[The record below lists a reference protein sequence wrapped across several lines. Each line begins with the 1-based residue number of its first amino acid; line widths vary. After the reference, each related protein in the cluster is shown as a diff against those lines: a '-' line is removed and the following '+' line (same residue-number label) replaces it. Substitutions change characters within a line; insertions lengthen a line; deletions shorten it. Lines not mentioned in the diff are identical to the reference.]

1 MHNITNV
8 DWDACLRLVGRRF
21 EALDEDAALRP
32 TRIKTGEHWTKKTH
46 KGLLGKLSSS
56 SMGSAEQKAEKDQA
70 FDLLD
75 ALSRSGAL
83 PIASAELHVMVAA
96 THCFDKSLLE
106 TVIQDNVNPI
116 EKLERSALIVASAIH
131 GEAATTLLNDDQQA
145 RVAVASPALFAAES
159 SWSK

>member
-1 MHNITNV
+1 M
-8 DWDACLRLVGRRF
+8 CLLTRSF

-32 TRIKTGEHWTKKTH
+32 TQIKTADVWQKKTR
-46 KGLLGKLSSS
+46 KGLLGRTSSLP
-56 SMGSAEQKAEKDQA
+56 MDSAEQVTETHKA

-75 ALSRSGAL
+75 ALSRSGTL
-83 PIASAELHVMVAA
+83 PIASTELHVMVAA

-131 GEAATTLLNDDQQA
+131 GEVATELLNDGQHK
-145 RVAVASPALFAAES
+145 RVMSSSPMLFAES
-159 SWSK
+159 LRIKE